1 VPGRQW
7 GGVPGR
13 QWRGDRYN
21 VRGAPSISTVRLRLP
36 RLASAVAPC
45 PGRRSRPVSNY
56 NLKII
61 MTFAVLVIEAAG
73 AHDDGA
79 EISTSPGV
87 KQALQPDACD
97 GPEATV
103 PHSAGA
109 LSSSR
114 PTCIASFDARNM
126 CRSMR
131 SSIANHRLI
140 VRSMSRPQGFARHT
154 QWGLRPVALSTIIAS
169 FTSPHRWAR
178 RMPTR
183 LSLHWSATSRAVC
196 WGVMRADASQKRDV
210 VGYHSTH
217 PAPPAA
223 ATRTPV
229 RQ

>member
-1 VPGRQW
+1 M
-7 GGVPGR
+7 PGR

-21 VRGAPSISTVRLRLP
+21 VRGAPTISTVRVRLP

-45 PGRRSRPVSNY
+45 PGRRSRSVSNY

-61 MTFAVLVIEAAG
+61 MTFAVLVVEAAG

-79 EISTSPGV
+79 EISTCPGV

-114 PTCIASFDARNM
+114 PTCIASFRRAQHVQEHA
-126 CRSMR
+126 

-140 VRSMSRPQGFARHT
+140 VRNKSTGVRKAHTVGSLARCVINHHC
-154 QWGLRPVALSTIIAS
+154 LFHL
-169 FTSPHRWAR
+169 
-178 RMPTR
+178 PT
-183 LSLHWSATSRAVC
+183 
-196 WGVMRADASQKRDV
+196 
-210 VGYHSTH
+210 
-217 PAPPAA
+217 
-223 ATRTPV
+223 
-229 RQ
+229 